1 MAIPRVFTIPSS
13 VPFLPTLIRA
23 LIGGEL
29 VAGFPAGRDPLALAA
44 ATLYL
49 PTRRACRSARDI
61 FLDVTKDATAI
72 LPRIVALGDVDE
84 DEIAFAQAATR
95 ELAATDLDL
104 QPALGEL
111 ERRLLLARLVRKWA
125 AGIAPESM
133 GEASLVANNPVSAL
147 ALAGDLARLIDD
159 MTTRR
164 VPWERLDEL
173 VPEGFDRYWQLTL
186 QFLKIA
192 RQAWPEI
199 LAEHGAIEATA
210 RRDAL
215 LKAEAARLAR
225 ASDGPVIAAGS
236 TGSMPST
243 AELIATIARLPHG
256 AVVLPGLDTGL
267 DEESWGLIAG
277 GREGAGSKLDLPAV
291 GHPQFAMH
299 ALLERIGIGR
309 DQVAIIGGPTA
320 HARERYVSEALR
332 PAGRTDHW
340 QQLTGS
346 DFPLPAALE
355 ALALIEAANAEEEA
369 LAIAI
374 VLREAVEQKKTAA
387 LITPDRALARRVLAA
402 LGRWNVQV
410 DDSGGDALGRTPAG
424 RFASLAAEAALGGVP
439 PVGLLALLKHPLLR
453 LGAAQRNLAR
463 DDRAV
468 DNPAQDNLAR
478 GIAALEK
485 ATLRGPRPR
494 PGTAGLAQ
502 ALEAF
507 RAELGKLRRKESSE
521 LHRSDPRTDLSET
534 ELDLA
539 AELTARLSAAL
550 APLEA
555 LPPGARPFRELA
567 ARHADVLTAL
577 SSSETGEPIAF
588 SGHDG
593 VQLQQAF
600 QDIAGVAA
608 DADLEILPQDY
619 TELFKTVISGRVVR
633 RPALAGLRVH
643 IYGPLEARLQSA
655 DRLVL
660 GGLVEGVWPPE
671 ARPDPWLSRP
681 MRHTLGLDL
690 PERRISLSAHD
701 FAQALGAPEVILTYP
716 SRLAGA
722 PTVPSR
728 FVQRLA
734 AVAGEKGWSCV
745 RENGAKYLAWARALD
760 RPSKIKRIERPEP
773 RPPRAARP
781 SALSVTDI
789 ESWLRDP
796 YSIYAKYILGLREL
810 DPVDF
815 PPGAADRGIVIHGAL
830 SEFTKTF
837 SAALPADPAGALIE
851 IGARHFAPLEAYPE
865 AKAFWW
871 PRFQR
876 IAHWFAGWEAQRRGK
891 ITAISA
897 EINGQIEIPLG
908 ERIFTLRARADRIE
922 QLPGGAYAILDYK
935 TGQVPSEKQVRIGV
949 SPQLTLEAAIL
960 RRGGFPGVNAA
971 ATIAEL
977 VYVSLKGGDIPGD
990 GKPITFKNG
999 DADFHAERA
1008 FEKLQAVATRF
1019 EDEEQPY
1026 LPLVLPMWKNRYGSY
1041 DHLARVMEW
1050 SIGIDEDAAGVDLP

>member
-1 MAIPRVFTIPSS
+1 MAIPRVFTIPPS

-23 LIGGEL
+23 LSDGEL

-49 PTRRACRSARDI
+49 PTRRACRNARDI
-61 FLDVTKDATAI
+61 FLDVTKDAAAI

-84 DEIAFAQAATR
+84 DEIAFAQAAAG
-95 ELAATDLDL
+95 ELAATDLAL
-104 QPALGEL
+104 PPALGEL

-125 AGIAPESM
+125 AAIAPESK

-147 ALAGDLARLIDD
+147 ALADDLARLIDD
-159 MTTRR
+159 MTTRQ
-164 VPWERLDEL
+164 VAWERLDEL
-173 VPEGFDRYWQLTL
+173 VPESHDRYWQLTL

-199 LAEHGAIEATA
+199 LAERSAIEATA

-215 LKAEAARLAR
+215 LKAEATRLAR
-225 ASDGPVIAAGS
+225 ASAGPVIAAGS

-243 AELIATIARLPHG
+243 AELIATIAKLPHG

-267 DEESWGLIAG
+267 DEGSWRLLAAG
-277 GREGAGSKLDLPAV
+277 GEAAGEGLDLPAI

-299 ALLERIGIGR
+299 ALLGRIGIGR
-309 DQVAIIGGPTA
+309 DQVGILGGHGA
-320 HARERYVSEALR
+320 RARERYVSEALR

-340 QQLTGS
+340 QQLKDS
-346 DFPLPAALE
+346 NFPLPAALE
-355 ALALIEAANAEEEA
+355 SLSVVEAVNAEEEA
-369 LAIAI
+369 RAIAV
-374 VLREAVEQKKTAA
+374 VLREAVEERKTAA

-402 LGRWNVQV
+402 LARWNVQA
-410 DDSGGDALGRTPAG
+410 DDSGGDALIGTPAG
-424 RFASLAAEAALGGVP
+424 RFASLAAETALGGVP

-453 LGAAQRNLAR
+453 LGAAQDSFAR
-463 DDRAV
+463 A
-468 DNPAQDNLAR
+468 
-478 GIAALEK
+478 IAALEK

-502 ALEAF
+502 ALAVF
-507 RAELGKLRRKESSE
+507 RTELGKLRRKEPSE
-521 LHRSDPRTDLSET
+521 LHRSDPRTDLKEA

-539 AELTARLSAAL
+539 TALTARLSAAL

-567 ARHADVLTAL
+567 ARHADVITAL
-577 SSSETGEPIAF
+577 SGSEAGEPIAL

-600 QDIAGVAA
+600 EDIAGVTA

-619 TELFKTVISGRVVR
+619 AELFKAAIGDRVVR
-633 RPALAGLRVH
+633 RPELADVRVH

-655 DRLVL
+655 DRVVL
-660 GGLVEGVWPPE
+660 GGLVEGVWPPQ

-681 MRHTLGLDL
+681 MRHALGLDL

-701 FAQALGAPEVILTYP
+701 FAQALGAPEVVLAYP
-716 SRLAGA
+716 ARLAGA

-734 AVAGEKGWSCV
+734 AVAGETGWNCV

-760 RPSKIKRIERPEP
+760 RPGKIKRIERPAP
-773 RPPRAARP
+773 KPPRAARP

-789 ESWLRDP
+789 ENWLRDP
-796 YSIYAKYILGLREL
+796 YSIYAKHILALREL
-810 DPVDF
+810 DPVDA

-830 SEFTKTF
+830 SEFTRTF
-837 SAALPADPAGALIE
+837 SAALPADPARALIE
-851 IGARHFAPLEAYPE
+851 IGARHFAALAAYPE
-865 AKAFWW
+865 AQAFWW

-876 IAHWFAGWEAQRRGK
+876 IANWFAGWEAHRRGK
-891 ITAISA
+891 ITAIKA
-897 EINGQIEIPLG
+897 EISGEIEIPLA
-908 ERIFTLRARADRIE
+908 ERVFTLRARADRIE
-922 QLPGGAYAILDYK
+922 ELVGGCYAILDYK
-935 TGQVPSEKQVRIGV
+935 TGQVPSEKQVRIGI

-960 RRGGFPGVNAA
+960 RGGGFPGLRAG

-990 GKPITFKNG
+990 GKPINFKNG
-999 DADFHAERA
+999 DADFHAKRA
-1008 FEKLQAVATRF
+1008 LEKLQAVVARF

-1026 LPLVLPMWKNRYGSY
+1026 LPLVLSMWKNRYGSY

-1050 SIGIDEDAAGVDLP
+1050 SIGIDEDVAGVD

>member
-13 VPFLPTLIRA
+13 TPFLPTLIRA

-61 FLDVTKDATAI
+61 FLDVTKGAAAI
-72 LPRIVALGDVDE
+72 LPRIIALGDVDE
-84 DEIAFAQAATR
+84 DEIAFAQAAAG

-125 AGIAPESM
+125 ASIAPESK

-147 ALAGDLARLIDD
+147 ALADDLARLIDD
-159 MTTRR
+159 MATRH

-173 VPEGFDRYWQLTL
+173 VPESFDRYWQLTL

-199 LAEHGAIEATA
+199 LAERGAIEATA

-215 LKAEAARLAR
+215 LTAEATRLAR

-277 GREGAGSKLDLPAV
+277 RGEGAGRQLDPPAV
-291 GHPQFAMH
+291 GHPQFAMQ
-299 ALLERIGIGR
+299 ALLARIGIGR
-309 DQVAIIGGPTA
+309 DQVGILGGRPP

-332 PAGRTDHW
+332 PAARTDRW
-340 QQLTGS
+340 QQLAGS
-346 DFPLPAALE
+346 DFSLPAALE
-355 ALALIEAANAEEEA
+355 ALSVIEATNAEEEA
-369 LAIAI
+369 LAVAV
-374 VLREAVEQKKTAA
+374 VLREAVEQSKTAA

-402 LGRWNVQV
+402 LGRWNLQA
-410 DDSGGDALGRTPAG
+410 DDSGGDALIATPAG
-424 RFASLAAEAALGGVP
+424 RFASLAAETALGGVP

-453 LGAAQRNLAR
+453 LGATQSKSAQDNLA
-463 DDRAV
+463 
-468 DNPAQDNLAR
+468 QHNLAR

-502 ALEAF
+502 ALAAF
-507 RAELGKLRRKESSE
+507 RAELGKLRRKEPSE
-521 LHRSDPRTDLSET
+521 LHRSDPRTDLTEA

-539 AELTARLSAAL
+539 TALTARLSAAL

-567 ARHADVLTAL
+567 ARHEDVIAAL
-577 SSSETGEPIAF
+577 SSSETGEPIAL

-593 VQLQQAF
+593 VKLQQAF
-600 QDIAGVAA
+600 QDIGGVVA

-619 TELFKTVISGRVVR
+619 AELFKAAIRDRVVR
-633 RPALAGLRVH
+633 RPELAGVRVH

-655 DRLVL
+655 DRVVL

-681 MRHTLGLDL
+681 MRHALGLDL

-701 FAQALGAPEVILTYP
+701 FAQALGAPEVVLTYP
-716 SRLAGA
+716 ARLAGA

-734 AVAGEKGWSCV
+734 AVAGERGWNCV
-745 RENGAKYLAWARALD
+745 RENGARYLAWARALD
-760 RPSKIKRIERPEP
+760 RPSKIKRSDRPAP
-773 RPPRAARP
+773 KPPRAARP

-789 ESWLRDP
+789 ETWLRDP

-830 SEFTKTF
+830 SEFTRTF
-837 SAALPADPAGALIE
+837 SDALPADPARALIE
-851 IGARHFAPLEAYPE
+851 IGARHFATLEAYPE

-871 PRFQR
+871 PRFKR
-876 IAHWFAGWEAQRRGK
+876 IAHWFAGWEAQRRGQ
-891 ITAISA
+891 ITAIKA
-897 EINGQIEIPLG
+897 EISGQIEIPLG
-908 ERIFTLRARADRIE
+908 ERVFTLRARADRIE
-922 QLPGGAYAILDYK
+922 ELAGGGCAILDYK
-935 TGQVPSEKQVRIGV
+935 TGQVPSEKQVRIGI

-960 RRGGFPGVNAA
+960 RRGGFPGINAA
-971 ATIAEL
+971 ASIAEL

-990 GKPITFKNG
+990 GKPINFKNG
-999 DADFHAERA
+999 DTDFHAERA
-1008 FEKLQAVATRF
+1008 LEKLQEVATRF

-1026 LPLVLPMWKNRYGSY
+1026 LPLVLSMWKNRYSSY

-1050 SIGIDEDAAGVDLP
+1050 SIGIDEDATGVE